1 MSYHGRA
8 SISRTR
14 PRALAICDRCG
25 FTYNYDSLQMQQEW
39 RGSQMQN
46 TGLLVCESCWDAP
59 QEQLRT
65 IILPP
70 DPVPIADPRPENY
83 ELANNPNSPVGQSA
97 SPALAGSNIGNLI
110 QGGGTYSAFMGSSV
124 KPFWAS
130 ANVIVST
137 PSFTN
142 WVGKDWQANPS
153 ASFLPTTIDSTGLA
167 LVALGFEAVAPS
179 DTGFLGTVSNDWA
192 FYGSSD
198 AATWTVL
205 ASGVFAGTPGE
216 TVSASNLGGTAYRY
230 HKFAISGNG
239 SSPAAVAYLAI
250 DTNRGYQP
258 L

>member
-1 MSYHGRA
+1 
-8 SISRTR
+8 
-14 PRALAICDRCG
+14 
-25 FTYNYDSLQMQQEW
+25 
-39 RGSQMQN
+39 
-46 TGLLVCESCWDAP
+46 LVCKSCLDVP

-70 DPVPIADPRPENY
+70 DPVPISNPRPENY
-83 ELANNPNSPVGQSA
+83 ENANNPNSPIGQSA
-97 SPALAGSNIGNLI
+97 SPALSGSNIGNLI

-130 ANVIVST
+130 ANVAVST

-142 WVGKDWQANPS
+142 WVGKDWFAHP
-153 ASFLPTTIDSTGLA
+153 ATPTTIASTGVE
-167 LVALGFEAVAPS
+167 LVALGFTAVAPS

-198 AATWTVL
+198 AVNWTVL
-205 ASGVFAGTPGE
+205 ANGTFAGTPGE

-230 HKFAISGNG
+230 HRFAISGAPG
-239 SSPAAVAYLAI
+239 APAAVAYLAI
-250 DTNRGYQP
+250 DTNRGYDA